1 MFLLGALGRVGD
13 DAHRFLLKGGVAM
26 ELRLRLRARAT
37 KDIDIIVIPDRNADI
52 LEVLQDA
59 LDEPYLDFAF
69 RLTDSRP
76 IERTPAQRMSVK
88 MTYRGKSWATLQLE
102 ASGPEAGSDEAEQ
115 IGAFSLTQ
123 LGLDGPHEVACQS
136 LRYQIATKLHAVTVA
151 FDADRGSGG
160 AVSVD
165 HLLLPRPERF
175 YAAGGHAATSCLARP
190 SFAGRR
196 WPVEATSSL
205 EAIPRAGIRAEFRR
219 RRCDRG
225 RGAGAGAHRRNRS
238 RSSLDG
244 EAGAE
249 LDQRRKLLP
258 AARGPSSFPRRP
270 PWRGRPPGAR
280 RVSGTAAA
288 GAGPLAGRDGT

>member
-1 MFLLGALGRVGD
+1 MQALSVDEGIAADRLRRWVSTMILLGALGRVGD

-102 ASGPEAGSDEAEQ
+102 ASGPEAGSDETEQ

-123 LGLDGPHEVACQS
+123 LGLDGPDEVACQS
-136 LRYQIATKLHAVTVA
+136 LRYQIATKLHAVTERFDDRENDRFRDLIDLLLLRDLEPDLTPLAEACRDVFTSRGKQPWPPRLTVEPSWPDEYRALA
-151 FDADRGSGG
+151 FDLDF
-160 AVSVD
+160 AVGDVT
-165 HLLLPRPERF
+165 E
-175 YAAGGHAATSCLARP
+175 AATLVQELIDQIA
-190 SFAGRR
+190 
-196 WPVEATSSL
+196 AT
-205 EAIPRAGIRAEFRR
+205 
-219 RRCDRG
+219 
-225 RGAGAGAHRRNRS
+225 
-238 RSSLDG
+238 
-244 EAGAE
+244 
-249 LDQRRKLLP
+249 P
-258 AARGPSSFPRRP
+258 AATGKRAPE
-270 PWRGRPPGAR
+270 
-280 RVSGTAAA
+280 
-288 GAGPLAGRDGT
+288 

>member
-1 MFLLGALGRVGD
+1 LERLVQALSVDEGIAADRLRRWVSTMILLGALGRVGD

-136 LRYQIATKLHAVTVA
+136 LRYQIATKLHAVTER
-151 FDADRGSGG
+151 FDDREN
-160 AVSVD
+160 D
-165 HLLLPRPERF
+165 RFRDLIDLLLLRDLEPDLTPLAEACRDVFTSRGKQSWPPRLTVEPSWPDEYR
-175 YAAGGHAATSCLARP
+175 ALAFELN
-190 SFAGRR
+190 FAVGD
-196 WPVEATSSL
+196 VTE
-205 EAIPRAGIRAEFRR
+205 
-219 RRCDRG
+219 
-225 RGAGAGAHRRNRS
+225 
-238 RSSLDG
+238 
-244 EAGAE
+244 
-249 LDQRRKLLP
+249 
-258 AARGPSSFPRRP
+258 
-270 PWRGRPPGAR
+270 
-280 RVSGTAAA
+280 AAA
-288 GAGPLAGRDGT
+288 LVQELIDEIAAAPASTGKRAPE

>member
-1 MFLLGALGRVGD
+1 VSYKPPNRPPGDRSHLERLVQALSVDEGIAADRLRRWVSTMVLLGALGRVGD

-123 LGLDGPHEVACQS
+123 LGLDGPDEVACQS
-136 LRYQIATKLHAVTVA
+136 LRYQIATKLHAVTERFDDRENDRFRDLIDLLLLRDLEPDLTPLAEACRDVFTSRGKQSWPPRLTVEPSWPDEYRALA
-151 FDADRGSGG
+151 FDLDF
-160 AVSVD
+160 AVGDVT
-165 HLLLPRPERF
+165 E
-175 YAAGGHAATSCLARP
+175 AATLVQELIDQLA
-190 SFAGRR
+190 
-196 WPVEATSSL
+196 ATPASTGK
-205 EAIPRAGIRAEFRR
+205 RAPE
-219 RRCDRG
+219 
-225 RGAGAGAHRRNRS
+225 
-238 RSSLDG
+238 
-244 EAGAE
+244 
-249 LDQRRKLLP
+249 
-258 AARGPSSFPRRP
+258 
-270 PWRGRPPGAR
+270 
-280 RVSGTAAA
+280 
-288 GAGPLAGRDGT
+288 